1 METLTREIEARAPQ
15 LALASVEWMY
25 QDPFWEARYGL
36 ERARRFGN
44 EDALFHVRYLMQA
57 LAEER
62 PSVMEGYATWLRT
75 LLVSRGMCT
84 LHLDQNFAGLQSAL
98 AAEGFGPGSPAQAYV
113 QAARNA
119 LVYPD
124 GSARL
129 LQDRTLELAR
139 RASHELLAVVSPS
152 LHSRLEEELRLHLSY
167 LADAIGTGHPESF
180 ARHLDWY
187 KGFWSRRAFG
197 ELTFDQLL
205 TALEEVLRASLP
217 AHDEVK
223 AVFAAARSQK
233 ESTP

>member
-1 METLTREIEARAPQ
+1 MQTLTRELEARSSQ

-44 EDALFHVRYLMQA
+44 EDALFHMRYLIQA

-62 PSVMEGYATWLRT
+62 PSIMEGYATWLRT
-75 LLVSRGMCT
+75 LLVSHGMCT
-84 LHLDQNFAGLQSAL
+84 LHLDQNFAGLQAAL

-119 LVYPD
+119 LLYPP
-124 GSARL
+124 GLARL
-129 LQDRTLELAR
+129 LQEQASELAR
-139 RASHELLAVVSPS
+139 RTAQELLSVVPAA
-152 LHSRLEEELRLHLSY
+152 LHPRLEEELLIHLSY

-187 KGFWSRRAFG
+187 KGFWPRRAFG
-197 ELTFDQLL
+197 ELSFDQLL
-205 TALEEVLRASLP
+205 TALEAALRAGLP
-217 AHDEVK
+217 AHDEVS
-223 AVFAAARSQK
+223 AVFAAARSQQ
-233 ESTP
+233 ESSP